1 MSKVL
6 KWLAVVVA
14 VFGTAFNL
22 PALVLGSSFLWTWIR
37 VQTSDGPY
45 FRWPYLVAGLVCML
59 LSALGLSLAA
69 RAVWGKRFRVVL
81 SVASLLLGLG
91 CAVELPEV
99 SPQSAMSEGNLRI
112 LGHADHSLSD
122 WDEVHGNFPSNEED
136 LHKALAVRP
145 LGETAIYL
153 RQGKPIPYDV
163 RIVTNAT
170 GPSTVAM
177 PATPGA
183 VVYAVSSDYRDYW
196 LTMTTLTNPGAG
208 PVAWEHALGLPEREP
223 VLVMHRKH
231 HNPGEGYQGFI
242 E

>member
-1 MSKVL
+1 MGKVL
-6 KWLAVVVA
+6 KWLAFAVA
-14 VFGTAFNL
+14 VCAAAFNL
-22 PALVLGSSFLWTWIR
+22 PALVLGSSFLWTWVR

-45 FRWPYLVAGLVCML
+45 FRWPYLVAGLACAL
-59 LSALGLSLAA
+59 LSALGLGLTA
-69 RAVWGKRFRVVL
+69 RAVWGKRFRVIL
-81 SVASLLLGLG
+81 SVASLLLGLM

-99 SPQSAMSEGNLRI
+99 SPQAAMSGGNLRV

-122 WDEVHGNFPSNEED
+122 WDEVHGTFPSNEED
-136 LHKALAVRP
+136 PHKALAVRP

-177 PATPGA
+177 PATPGT

-196 LTMTTLTNPGAG
+196 LTMTTLTNPGVG
-208 PVAWEHALGLPEREP
+208 PVAWAALTQREP
-223 VLVMHRKH
+223 ILVMHRKH